1 MATPGPALSDD
12 LLSLL
17 QSLQAPIEI
26 RRFAARGGLPLDATD
41 RLRALFVVL
50 QDSDPEIAATAGA
63 TFAGIPLDDLA
74 GFLLLP
80 EASPAEIDAIAT
92 RTDDAVVLE
101 RVVRHRN
108 VSDATLATLARTVT
122 GTTQEALVVNH
133 ARLLRNP
140 ELIAAMLENPELTAD
155 SRRVLNE
162 IKEEFFEKETRRRE
176 ARRVREQE
184 GEPEPPV
191 EIPKPSALEAEEEEE
206 EDPVAPAAPSA
217 EGQENSGGV
226 EELYYRIV
234 AMTVPQRVKL
244 ALTGGREERRIL
256 IADGSRMVGLAVLR
270 ARGLNLTEVE
280 GFCGMRHLD
289 AEIFKRIAT
298 TRDWV
303 RRPVIALALVKN
315 PKVPLSV
322 SLPLIRRLQM
332 RDLRNIYRDRNLPEA
347 VRGMARKTYMD
358 RRR

>member
-1 MATPGPALSDD
+1 MAD
-12 LLSLL
+12 
-17 QSLQAPIEI
+17 
-26 RRFAARGGLPLDATD
+26 
-41 RLRALFVVL
+41 
-50 QDSDPEIAATAGA
+50 A
-63 TFAGIPLDDLA
+63 TFAAIPLDDLA
-74 GFLLLP
+74 DFLLLTDALP
-80 EASPAEIDAIAT
+80 EEIDAIAR
-92 RTDDAVVLE
+92 RTDDAVVLG
-101 RVVRHRN
+101 RAVRHRD
-108 VSDATLATLARTVT
+108 VSDATLAALARTVS

-140 ELIAAMLENPELTAD
+140 ALIAAMFENPELTAD

-176 ARRVREQE
+176 ARLVREKAV
-184 GEPEPPV
+184 EPEPPV
-191 EIPKPSALEAEEEEE
+191 EVPPAAALEAEEEGEE
-206 EDPVAPAAPSA
+206 EPIAPAAPSA
-217 EGQENSGGV
+217 EGQEDSVGA

-298 TRDWV
+298 TRDWI
-303 RRPVIALALVKN
+303 RRPLIALALVKN
-315 PKVPLSV
+315 PKVPLTV
-322 SLPLIRRLQM
+322 SLPLIKRLQM
-332 RDLRNIYRDRNLPEA
+332 RDLRNIYRDRNLPEG